1 MMPSTEHVPGSAVR
15 PPGLALH
22 TQLYLRVLVAIVAG
36 VAFGYFFPAAAQRM
50 QPLGDAFIRAI
61 RMLIAPII
69 FCTVVHGIA
78 GMDDLKRAGRVA
90 LKALIYF
97 EIVTTV
103 ALVIGLAVINL
114 WQPGAGMNVDAAS
127 LDASAIAG
135 YTTQARQQNV
145 VDFLVHVIPQTVTG
159 AFAEGDILQVLFV
172 SVLFGIALF
181 RLGERGRPMVALV
194 EVASRMVF
202 GVVNLVMK
210 AAPIGAFGAMAFTV
224 GRFGVAS
231 LVPLASMMGA
241 FYTTCLVF
249 VFGVLGAI
257 GWFSGFSI
265 WRLISY
271 IREEI
276 LIVLGTSSSEAA
288 LPGLIQKL
296 ERLGCAASVTG
307 LVIPTGYSFNLAGTC
322 IYLVMATVFL
332 AQATNTPMSI
342 THQAAVIGVLL
353 VTSKGAAGVAG
364 AALIVLATTLSSLGT
379 IPVASIALLLG
390 IHRFMGEA
398 ISVTNLI
405 GNAVATIVVSR
416 ADGAL
421 DEQRMAAILGA
432 RGPRAAPAVPVDVGS
447 TAGHV

>member
-1 MMPSTEHVPGSAVR
+1 MSAHVITSGS
-15 PPGLALH
+15 PPGKLH
-22 TQLYLRVLVAIVAG
+22 QHLYVRVLVAIVAG
-36 VAFGYFFPAAAQRM
+36 VAFGYFWPSAAQRM

-61 RMLIAPII
+61 RMLVAPII

-97 EIVTTV
+97 EIVTTL
-103 ALVIGLAVINL
+103 ALVIGLAVVNL
-114 WQPGAGMNVDAAS
+114 WQPGVGMNIDAAS
-127 LDASAIAG
+127 LDASAVAS
-135 YTTQARQQNV
+135 YATQAKQQHV
-145 VDFLVHVIPQTVTG
+145 VDFLVHIIPQTLFG

-172 SVLFGIALF
+172 SVLVGIALF
-181 RLGERGRPMVALV
+181 RLGEKGKPLVALV
-194 EVASRMVF
+194 EVASRTVF
-202 GVVNLVMK
+202 GVVNLVMQ
-210 AAPIGAFGAMAFTV
+210 AAPLGAFGAMAFTV

-231 LVPLASMMGA
+231 LLPLASLMGA
-241 FYTTCLVF
+241 FYTTCLLF
-249 VFGVLGAI
+249 AFGVLGAI
-257 GWFSGFSI
+257 SWMCGFSI
-265 WRLISY
+265 WRLIRY
-271 IREEI
+271 IRDEI

-296 ERLGCAASVTG
+296 EKLGCAESVTG

-332 AQATNTPMSI
+332 AQATHTPMSI
-342 THQAAVIGVLL
+342 PHQAAVIGVLL
-353 VTSKGAAGVAG
+353 ITSKGAAGVAG

-405 GNAVATIVVSR
+405 GNAVATIVIAKS
-416 ADGAL
+416 DGAL
-421 DEQRMAAILGA
+421 DEARMLAVLG
-432 RGPRAAPAVPVDVGS
+432 RRAEPVERAVAVDVGP
-447 TAGHV
+447 TTGHV